1 MAPAQGVRIHVFVSQ
16 YLNNT
21 VFAHFPNASECGL
34 QSAVVALNPS
44 QVDFAPPITIV
55 GAALYNIDVNALLQL
70 GRTNSTAVEC
80 LDACDSYDH
89 ALVIDVDGSFT
100 GTTYT
105 MLFMRVARYC
115 AGSLSTFGC
124 VVSGGGFR

>member
-1 MAPAQGVRIHVFVSQ
+1 MRIHVFVSQ

-100 GTTYT
+100 GTTQ
-105 MLFMRVARYC
+105 C
-115 AGSLSTFGC
+115 
-124 VVSGGGFR
+124 